1 VFEVCG
7 HKWMDISQAD
17 KGVTVITDSKYG
29 WHVRDNHVSL
39 SLLKSPKNPDANC
52 DMHKHFIYYAIL
64 PHTGTLQQADVI
76 QRAYELN
83 TLGANNVP
91 IVKAVD
97 GFTAAFAT
105 TSNKAV
111 VVEAVKVSKPQVASV
126 NTLLIRLYEAHGGNA
141 DNTEIILSGF
151 TPKEVFQSNGLEIKG
166 DPVPLVGGNRFVA
179 SFKPFQIQSFLVT
192 F

>member
-1 VFEVCG
+1 
-7 HKWMDISQAD
+7 
-17 KGVTVITDSKYG
+17 
-29 WHVRDNHVSL
+29 VRDNHVSL

-52 DMHKHFIYYAIL
+52 DIHKHFIYYAIL
-64 PHTGTLQQADVI
+64 PHKGTFQQEDAI
-76 QRAYELN
+76 QRAYEIN

-91 IVKAVD
+91 IVKNVD
-97 GFTAAFAT
+97 GFTSAFVT

-111 VVEAVKVSKPQVASV
+111 VVEAVKVSKPQVATV
-126 NTLLIRLYEAHGGNA
+126 NTILVRLYEAHGGKA
-141 DNTEIILSGF
+141 DNTEIILNGF

-166 DPVPLVGGNRFVA
+166 DPVSLVGGDRFVS